1 MGAPYCFLVMDW
13 LKNLLIETRWGN
25 QLTAQDRFLVKEM
38 TFMEVWKSSFLL
50 PKTARIAT
58 SRTIRRR

>member
-1 MGAPYCFLVMDW
+1 MGALFCFIVMDW
-13 LKNLLIETRWGN
+13 LKTQLINLRWGD

-50 PKTARIAT
+50 PKTARVAS

>member
-1 MGAPYCFLVMDW
+1 MGVLFCFIVMEW
-13 LKNLLIETRWGN
+13 LKTLLINTRWGD
-25 QLTAQDRFLVKEM
+25 QVTAQDRFLVKEM

>member
-1 MGAPYCFLVMDW
+1 MGALFCFIVMDW
-13 LKNLLIETRWGN
+13 LKTQLINLRWGD

-50 PKTARIAT
+50 PKTARVAT